1 MKRLSNTKKNKGKC
15 SKTASKTLIKPDK
28 TDPLPPKRPRRKRLN
43 TLRSVKLYLA
53 NLIHD
58 TRAGEVEASLAGR
71 LGFLLNILR
80 GIITDSDIEDRVAA
94 LEKEYFNH
102 KPQTTNQI

>member
-1 MKRLSNTKKNKGKC
+1 MKRLSNKKKNPGKC
-15 SKTASKTLIKPDK
+15 SIKQPKTLIKPNK
-28 TDPLPPKRPRRKRLN
+28 PDPPPPKRPRRRRLN

-58 TRAGEVEASLAGR
+58 TRAGEVEASLAGK

-80 GIITDSDIEDRVAA
+80 GVINESDMEARIKI
-94 LEKEYFNH
+94 LEEKFLKNNNH
-102 KPQTTNQI
+102 KTGE